1 MNRKNYFYGLFAG
14 KEITIEEMATKMGI
28 KRDSLYRKII
38 GKNGF
43 SEKDIDIIL
52 KTLNMKYEEVFINLE
67 VSTNESS
74 NTEVN

>member
-14 KEITIEEMATKMGI
+14 KKITIEEMAEKMGI

-43 SEKDIDIIL
+43 SEKDIKKIL
-52 KTLNMKYEEVFINLE
+52 EVLEMDFKEVFI
-67 VSTNESS
+67 
-74 NTEVN
+74 